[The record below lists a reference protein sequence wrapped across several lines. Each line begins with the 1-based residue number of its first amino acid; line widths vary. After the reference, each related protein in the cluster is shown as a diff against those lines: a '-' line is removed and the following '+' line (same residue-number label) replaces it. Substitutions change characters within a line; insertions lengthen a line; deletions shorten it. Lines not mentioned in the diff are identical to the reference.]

1 MARPEYI
8 SLLQENCTCSF
19 CTILPGNL
27 PDPRACPLRTKDNLG
42 YQYAVGVG
50 FEQTCPWWEQR
61 SCYNKTRPVL
71 EVYMIYVCWFLYIIW
86 LSFSFLP
93 LRIWSSVV
101 FLREQLYCL
110 VCTIM
115 RKEIMVQLQT
125 YTTQLI
131 YVRCATRKWAKCLIK
146 KLIFNKRLKKGT
158 ILYFSVCLLFE
169 AILYLIWW
177 PAEVAMY
184 MYSITLAMKKKP
196 VHYYEKKHYGKKY
209 IILERYDI
217 MIGQTLFRTPVLEV
231 LKDFIEQQQH
241 FKWYNAEGA

>member
-1 MARPEYI
+1 MISPPHPREFILVFGDFYFCSQIILPVLFCVFFKGEIARPEYI

-131 YVRCATRKWAKCLIK
+131 YVRCATRKWAKCLIR
-146 KLIFNKRLKKGT
+146 KLIFNKRLHWTKQ
-158 ILYFSVCLLFE
+158 
-169 AILYLIWW
+169 
-177 PAEVAMY
+177 
-184 MYSITLAMKKKP
+184 
-196 VHYYEKKHYGKKY
+196 H
-209 IILERYDI
+209 
-217 MIGQTLFRTPVLEV
+217 
-231 LKDFIEQQQH
+231 LKWF
-241 FKWYNAEGA
+241 NAEGA